1 MKKDGHVP
9 RALHFQPQVNR
20 SDQTMAALPPEETP
34 LNRRLRRRLR
44 EFLRLLRMDE
54 GNLFSGSALRN
65 LPYVAVA
72 IPLFAAHLALSQL
85 GWSLLSGSTL
95 TPVWPAAGLDLVAL
109 LVFGTRFWPVLLA
122 AYFVTTSGR
131 SMAWAPALGMSLAD
145 TLRALGSAWLFTAIS
160 RKRKF
165 LGHFDEVAAITGAA
179 VLSPLAASAVGTAI
193 LILTGRFPSDQW
205 NVVWNRWWIGDALG
219 VLIVAPVLLGLGR
232 SAAGVAPFRD
242 RKVIGDTVLLAAAVA
257 AACYF
262 IFFRPEASYLLFS
275 GFLLILFSAAWVGP
289 PAARLSSLV
298 IAAAAVWATHI
309 GVGAFAG
316 GTVRENLQNL
326 NLFLAAVSLT
336 GLAVGAFR
344 TSGSLLLPGT
354 VLVVGW
360 ALSGWLYVSL
370 DRDRVGYD
378 QARFDQVVNSV
389 ESRMHSRLATYED
402 ALRGAAGFLAAS
414 DHSNPQN
421 WRTYVDGLGLLNRY
435 PGTTAIEFI
444 RWVPQPQVESFVAA
458 RRREGPPDFH
468 IRPLPGAPETTEPTS
483 EHFVTSYAEP
493 PRFATMILGIDV
505 ATEPRRKGAAERAR
519 DTGMATLTRAVTFRA
534 RPNPQEG
541 LMLFVPVYSEDAS
554 APEHRPAFVGWAA
567 VAFTAEAFFQSA
579 LADVQD
585 LVTLRAYDDATPGH
599 PMFAPDG
606 AGEGVPPSERTTK
619 LDLAGSTWTLGWN
632 RTPKFPYVSKT
643 PSAWAAG
650 CTALLSLLLAG
661 LVVNLQSTGQ
671 RASALALERTRDL
684 AKALHAADAA
694 NRAKSEFLA
703 NMSHEIRTPM
713 NGVLG
718 MISLLLDGDLD
729 QEQREFAQTAHS
741 SGESLLRVLNDVLD
755 FSKIEAGRMRV
766 ETRPFDLGTVA
777 TSVIDLL
784 TPQAAEKGIELALR
798 WSPQNPRALVGD
810 AGRLRQVLLNLAG
823 NAVKFTSQG
832 KVTLRVDCPECT
844 DRKARLRFEVE
855 DTGIGIA
862 ENVQQQL
869 FQKFTQADASI
880 TRRFG
885 GTGLGLAIS
894 KELVELMG
902 GDLGLKSAP
911 GQGSTFWFELW
922 LPVVEAAAADTAA
935 EQGVLT
941 AS

>member
-1 MKKDGHVP
+1 
-9 RALHFQPQVNR
+9 
-20 SDQTMAALPPEETP
+20 MATSPSSETP
-34 LNRRLRRRLR
+34 KSPALYASLR
-44 EFLRLLRMDE
+44 
-54 GNLFSGSALRN
+54 GLFRQAERGPFSASTLGN
-65 LPYVAVA
+65 LPYWAVA

-95 TPVWPAAGLDLVAL
+95 TPVWPSAGLDLVAL

-131 SMAWAPALGMSLAD
+131 SMAWEAALGMSFAD
-145 TLRALGSAWLFTAIS
+145 TLRALGSAWLFAAIS
-160 RKRKF
+160 RNRKF

-179 VLSPLAASAVGTAI
+179 VLSTPAASAVGTVI
-193 LILTGRFPSDQW
+193 LILSGRFQADQW
-205 NVVWNRWWIGDALG
+205 NLVWNRWWIGDALG
-219 VLIVAPVLLGLGR
+219 VLIVAPVLLGLAKC
-232 SAAGVAPFRD
+232 AAGMAPFGG
-242 RKVIGDTVLLAAAVA
+242 RKVIGKTVLLAAVVT

-262 IFFRPEASYLLFS
+262 IFFRPEAPYLLFA
-275 GFLLILFSAAWVGP
+275 GFFLILFSAAWVGP

-309 GVGAFAG
+309 GVGVFAG

-354 VLVVGW
+354 VLVAGW

-414 DHSNPQN
+414 DHSSPQN

-435 PGTTAIEFI
+435 PGTTAVEFI
-444 RWVPQPQVESFVAA
+444 RWVPRAQLESFIAA
-458 RRREGPPDFH
+458 RRREGSPDFY
-468 IRPLPGAPETTEPTS
+468 IRALPGAPESTEPAI
-483 EHFVTSYAEP
+483 EHFVTTYAEP
-493 PRFATMILGIDV
+493 PHFASMILGIDV

-519 DTGMATLTRAVTFRA
+519 DTGLATLTRAVTFHA

-541 LMLFVPVYSEDAS
+541 LMLFVPV
-554 APEHRPAFVGWAA
+554 HRPDGAFVGWAA

-606 AGEGVPPSERTTK
+606 SGEVVPPAERTTK

-632 RTPKFPYVSKT
+632 RTPRFPYVSKT

-661 LVVNLQSTGQ
+661 LVVSLQSTGQ
-671 RASALALERTRDL
+671 RASSLAEERTREL

-718 MISLLLDGDLD
+718 MISLLLDGDLNE
-729 QEQREFAQTAHS
+729 EQREFAQTAHS
-741 SGESLLRVLNDVLD
+741 SGESLLQILNDVLD
-755 FSKIEAGRMRV
+755 FSKLEAGRMRV
-766 ETRPFDLGTVA
+766 ETRPFDLGMVA
-777 TSVIDLL
+777 TNVIELL
-784 TPQAAEKGIELALR
+784 TPQAAEKGIGLALR

-810 AGRLRQVLLNLAG
+810 PGRLRQVLLNLAG
-823 NAVKFTSQG
+823 NAVKFTPQG

-844 DRKARLRFEVE
+844 AGKARIRFEVE

-862 ENVQQQL
+862 EDVQQQL

-922 LPVVEAAAADTAA
+922 LPVVAAAADTAA